1 MANKDTKD
9 LSELINVDQI
19 QNVVQSDQFNQIFSQ
34 VTSSLSKSGFIDE
47 NIQKLDSENLGN
59 IVSSCVSTV
68 NNILPSVV
76 DTIGNIQKGCNK
88 DLNLDI
94 DISLQEAYSG
104 IKKKMTVKRKSWD
117 STINEMYTEKKRFI
131 FNILPGVRDN
141 HIITLEKEG
150 DVKSSSDSTRSD
162 IKITIHIEDNKE
174 FYRNGNDLIKV
185 IPTSLSAFGKK
196 AYYFVELL
204 NKDNVA
210 LYIDDD
216 FKIQNR
222 LIGLVEGKG
231 MPIQNDEDAITFGD
245 LYIVF
250 SIDSE
255 CKVVNTNEEN
265 LKEFQIESSAADD
278 PRL

>member
-117 STINEMYTEKKRFI
+117 STINEMYTE
-131 FNILPGVRDN
+131 
-141 HIITLEKEG
+141 
-150 DVKSSSDSTRSD
+150 
-162 IKITIHIEDNKE
+162 
-174 FYRNGNDLIKV
+174 
-185 IPTSLSAFGKK
+185 
-196 AYYFVELL
+196 
-204 NKDNVA
+204 
-210 LYIDDD
+210 
-216 FKIQNR
+216 
-222 LIGLVEGKG
+222 
-231 MPIQNDEDAITFGD
+231 
-245 LYIVF
+245 
-250 SIDSE
+250 
-255 CKVVNTNEEN
+255 
-265 LKEFQIESSAADD
+265 
-278 PRL
+278 